1 MSLESQRK
9 WLHLALVPEMDF
21 ENFYRLLKTFGLPE
35 NIFSQTFSALSS
47 VVPQSIALSI
57 RGSLSESR
65 EQRLTK
71 ILKLLDTIPTARLV
85 VPSDEDYPQKFLS
98 IARPPLVT
106 LSVGQLSLLN
116 RPTVGFVG
124 SSHPSKEGLA
134 IAKSWA
140 QAILNN
146 PVSLIQG
153 DSEGIENIALKSAI
167 QKDAQSLVI
176 VTKNIL
182 SDPLCEK
189 KLRFASENG
198 LLLASLENEGNPWA
212 SRQKL
217 MIACIEHF
225 VVIEAGIRSKVLS
238 LVREAADEGRDVMA
252 VPGSIHSPL
261 SKGCHKL
268 IREGAKL
275 VESVDDIV
283 VEMRN

>member
-65 EQRLTK
+65 EQRLTE

-153 DSEGIENIALKSAI
+153 DSEGIENIAHNI
-167 QKDAQSLVI
+167 VQFLVNFI
-176 VTKNIL
+176 K
-182 SDPLCEK
+182 
-189 KLRFASENG
+189 R
-198 LLLASLENEGNPWA
+198 
-212 SRQKL
+212 
-217 MIACIEHF
+217 
-225 VVIEAGIRSKVLS
+225 
-238 LVREAADEGRDVMA
+238 
-252 VPGSIHSPL
+252 
-261 SKGCHKL
+261 
-268 IREGAKL
+268 
-275 VESVDDIV
+275 
-283 VEMRN
+283 